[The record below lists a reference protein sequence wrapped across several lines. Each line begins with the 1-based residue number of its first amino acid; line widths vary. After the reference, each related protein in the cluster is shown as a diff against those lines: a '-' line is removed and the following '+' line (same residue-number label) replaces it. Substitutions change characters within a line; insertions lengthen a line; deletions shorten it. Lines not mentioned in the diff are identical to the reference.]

1 MADALA
7 TMVGQ
12 AMTEEV
18 QEELQSFLNRAGVE
32 INTFYQN
39 AQVVLM
45 RSKMQLNVISGNTV
59 FEKMKNGLT
68 QENLSKDLTRAMIN
82 ARKRRKSEEE
92 INKIEM
98 IAEEG
103 YRILTQLGEEF
114 RSKGT
119 IQTKYTIYMEEEGVL
134 KSGTFSLEEFL
145 NFFSMR
151 KTGYLALAGI
161 DRSRFQGI
169 DSNLQRAYNIGRSK
183 QTSLIDQAKEV
194 AEQHP
199 ELALTLLSEKS
210 QKKINKLVYGS
221 QQWKDAIYYAM
232 QAKIQG
238 AHTRGRAIEFAAAL
252 LKETTDFSDTVFNE
266 ALYAQVQ
273 SDTKEFYKGG
283 DFEYNNEDIQAKFI
297 NAGQKLQT
305 IMNGMAELANII
317 YEAQSSLE
325 SVGSTIA
332 DSADGAEEMAYTA
345 ILNKL
350 AGMFVG

>member
-7 TMVGQ
+7 TMVGE
-12 AMTEEV
+12 AMTQEV
-18 QEELQSFLNRAGVE
+18 KEELQSFIARAGIE
-32 INTFYQN
+32 INLFYQN

-45 RSKMQLNVISGNTV
+45 RSKMQLNNISGDTI

-68 QENLSKDLTRAMIN
+68 QDDLSKGLTKAIIN

-92 INKIEM
+92 INKLEE
-98 IAEEG
+98 IASQG
-103 YRILTQLGEEF
+103 YQILTRLGEEF
-114 RSKGT
+114 RTKGMV
-119 IQTKYTIYMEEEGVL
+119 QTKYTIYMEEEGVL
-134 KSGTFSLEEFL
+134 KSGTFSLDEFL

-161 DRSRFQGI
+161 DRSRFTEV
-169 DSNLQRAYNIGRSK
+169 DSSLQQAYSVGRAK

-194 AEQHP
+194 AEQYP
-199 ELALTLLSEKS
+199 EVALALLSEKS
-210 QKKINKLVYGS
+210 QKKISKLVYGS
-221 QQWKDAIYYAM
+221 QQWKDAIYYAT

-238 AHTRGRAIEFAAAL
+238 SHTRGRAIEFAVAL
-252 LKETTDFSDTVFNE
+252 LEEQGRFSDTIFDE
-266 ALYAQVQ
+266 MLYAQVQ

-283 DFEYNNEDIQAKFI
+283 DFIYNNEDIQAKFI

-317 YEAQSSLE
+317 YEAQSSLGQ
-325 SVGSTIA
+325 VGTIVA
-332 DSADGAEEMAYTA
+332 NSADGAEDMAYTA

-350 AGMFVG
+350 AGMLG